1 MPSLLRLRLSCLV
14 GLVEQDQRDEQNKPD
29 QPVPSISLAAA
40 LPMTTTRSRR
50 VEPIPRQTPLVVAL
64 VPAAGRGLR
73 MGGSV
78 PKQFLSL
85 GGEPLIMQSLRMLQ
99 AAPVVDQI
107 ILAVP
112 SADIGYCEHEIVSRH
127 RFTKV
132 MKVVAGGAERQD
144 SVRYALAQVPPDTDI
159 VLIHDAVRP
168 FVTQRMIDEVVAA
181 ARKDGAAIIALP
193 MRDTVK
199 QVRTD
204 GMIERTV
211 DRTLLWLAQT
221 PQAFRR
227 DWIETAHRKAH
238 AEGVRATDDAFLVE
252 WLGYSVAVVE
262 GSGENIKVTRPED
275 MVIGEAILASRM
287 KERGSG
293 ETSAKRAK
301 GKSRLSRQSR
311 SSR

>member
-1 MPSLLRLRLSCLV
+1 M
-14 GLVEQDQRDEQNKPD
+14 
-29 QPVPSISLAAA
+29 
-40 LPMTTTRSRR
+40 TRSPRI
-50 VEPIPRQTPLVVAL
+50 EPIRRQIPLVMAL

-78 PKQFLSL
+78 PKQYLSI
-85 GGEPLIMQSLRMLQ
+85 GGEPLIVQSLRVLQ
-99 AAPVVDQI
+99 AAPMVDQI

-112 SADIGYCEHEIVSRH
+112 SADIEYCQHEIVLRH

-132 MKVVAGGAERQD
+132 TKVVAGGAERQD
-144 SVRYALAQVPPDTDI
+144 SVRHALAEVPSDIDI

-168 FVTQRMIDEVVAA
+168 FVTQRMIEEVVAA
-181 ARKDGAAIIALP
+181 SWKEGAAIIALP

-204 GMIERTV
+204 RMIERTV
-211 DRTLLWLAQT
+211 DRTPLWLAQT

-227 DWIETAHRKAH
+227 DWIETAHRNAH

-275 MVIGEAILASRM
+275 LVIGEAILASRM
-287 KERGSG
+287 SESG
-293 ETSAKRAK
+293 ADQKRRRHVK
-301 GKSRLSRQSR
+301 SGTGKASPSRKVRNLR
-311 SSR
+311 

>member
-1 MPSLLRLRLSCLV
+1 MSS
-14 GLVEQDQRDEQNKPD
+14 Q
-29 QPVPSISLAAA
+29 
-40 LPMTTTRSRR
+40 
-50 VEPIPRQTPLVVAL
+50 VVAI

-85 GGEPLIMQSLRMLQ
+85 GGEPLIIRSLRTLQ

-112 SADIGYCEHEIVSRH
+112 STDIEYCETEIVLQH

-132 MKVVAGGAERQD
+132 TKVVAGGAERQD
-144 SVRYALAQVPPDTDI
+144 SVRQALAQVPSDTDI

-168 FVTQRMIDEVVAA
+168 FITQRMIDEVVAV
-181 ARKDGAAIIALP
+181 ARKEGAAIIAIP

-199 QVRTD
+199 QVRPD
-204 GMIERTV
+204 RVIERTV
-211 DRTLLWLAQT
+211 DRTSLWLAQT

-227 DWIETAHRKAH
+227 DWIETAHRKAQ

-252 WLGYSVAVVE
+252 WLGHSVTVIE

-275 MVIGEAILASRM
+275 MVIGEAILASRITRSGM
-287 KERGSG
+287 GERS
-293 ETSAKRAK
+293 EK
-301 GKSRLSRQSR
+301 
-311 SSR
+311 

>member
-1 MPSLLRLRLSCLV
+1 MN
-14 GLVEQDQRDEQNKPD
+14 QTNQTDQID
-29 QPVPSISLAAA
+29 VL
-40 LPMTTTRSRR
+40 
-50 VEPIPRQTPLVVAL
+50 PRQTSLVVAL

-85 GGEPLIMQSLRMLQ
+85 GGEPLVIQSLRTLQ
-99 AAPVVDQI
+99 AAPVVGQI

-112 SADIGYCEHEIVSRH
+112 PADVEYCEHEIVSRQ

-132 MKVVAGGAERQD
+132 TKVVAGGAERQD
-144 SVRYALAQVPPDTDI
+144 SVRHALAQIPSDTEI

-168 FVTQRMIDEVVAA
+168 FVTFRMIAEVVAA
-181 ARKDGAAIIALP
+181 ARKEGAAIIALP

-199 QVRTD
+199 QVQMD

-211 DRTLLWLAQT
+211 DRTSLWLAQT

-238 AEGVRATDDAFLVE
+238 AEGMRATDDASLVE

-275 MVIGEAILASRM
+275 LVIGEAILASR
-287 KERGSG
+287 K
-293 ETSAKRAK
+293 TSRKV
-301 GKSRLSRQSR
+301 
-311 SSR
+311 

>member
-1 MPSLLRLRLSCLV
+1 
-14 GLVEQDQRDEQNKPD
+14 
-29 QPVPSISLAAA
+29 
-40 LPMTTTRSRR
+40 MTATRSPR
-50 VEPIPRQTPLVVAL
+50 VEPILRQVPLVVAL

-85 GGEPLIMQSLRMLQ
+85 GGEPLIVQSLRILQ

-112 SADIGYCEHEIVSRH
+112 SVDIEYCENEIVSRH

-132 MKVVAGGAERQD
+132 TKVVAGGAERQD
-144 SVRYALAQVPPDTDI
+144 SVRYALAQVFPDTDI

-168 FVTQRMIDEVVAA
+168 FVTLRMIAEVVAA
-181 ARKDGAAIIALP
+181 ARKNGAAIIALP

-204 GMIERTV
+204 GTIERTV
-211 DRTLLWLAQT
+211 DRTPLWLAQT

-227 DWIETAHRKAH
+227 DWIETAHKKAH
-238 AEGVRATDDAFLVE
+238 AEGIRATDDAFLVE

-275 MVIGEAILASRM
+275 LVIGEAILASRM
-287 KERGSG
+287 KGSG
-293 ETSAKRAK
+293 ASETCAKSGT
-301 GKSRLSRQSR
+301 GKSRPSRRSR
-311 SSR
+311 NSR

>member
-1 MPSLLRLRLSCLV
+1 
-14 GLVEQDQRDEQNKPD
+14 
-29 QPVPSISLAAA
+29 
-40 LPMTTTRSRR
+40 MTTTRSSRI
-50 VEPIPRQTPLVVAL
+50 EPIRRQVPLVVAL

-73 MGGSV
+73 MGGSI
-78 PKQFLSL
+78 PKQFLSI
-85 GGEPLIMQSLRMLQ
+85 GGEPLIVQSLRTLQ
-99 AAPVVDQI
+99 AASVVGQI

-112 SADIGYCEHEIVSRH
+112 SADIEYCQQEIVLRH

-132 MKVVAGGAERQD
+132 TKVVAGGVERQD
-144 SVRYALAQVPPDTDI
+144 SVRHALAQVPSDTDI

-168 FVTQRMIDEVVAA
+168 FVTQRMIEEVVAA
-181 ARKDGAAIIALP
+181 SWKEGAAIIALP

-211 DRTLLWLAQT
+211 DRTPLWLAQT

-227 DWIETAHRKAH
+227 DWIETAHRNAH

-275 MVIGEAILASRM
+275 LVIGEAILASRM
-287 KERGSG
+287 KESG
-293 ETSAKRAK
+293 AGQKRRRHVK
-301 GKSRLSRQSR
+301 SGMGKARPSRKVRNLR
-311 SSR
+311 

>member
-1 MPSLLRLRLSCLV
+1 
-14 GLVEQDQRDEQNKPD
+14 
-29 QPVPSISLAAA
+29 
-40 LPMTTTRSRR
+40 MTSTRSPR
-50 VEPIPRQTPLVVAL
+50 VEPSPPKVPLVVAL

-85 GGEPLIMQSLRMLQ
+85 GGEPLIVQSLRALQ
-99 AAPVVDQI
+99 AAPVIDQI
-107 ILAVP
+107 VLAVP
-112 SADIGYCEHEIVSRH
+112 LADIDYCEAEIVSRH

-132 MKVVAGGAERQD
+132 TKVVAGGAERQD
-144 SVRYALAQVPPDTDI
+144 SVRHALAQVHAETEI

-168 FVTQRMIDEVVAA
+168 FVTQGMIEEVVAA
-181 ARKDGAAIIALP
+181 ARREGAAIIALP

-211 DRTLLWLAQT
+211 DRTPLWLAQT

-227 DWIETAHRKAH
+227 DWIETAHKNAH
-238 AEGVRATDDAFLVE
+238 AEGIRATDDAFLVE
-252 WLGYSVAVVE
+252 WLGHLVAVVE

-275 MVIGEAILASRM
+275 LVIGEAILASRM
-287 KERGSG
+287 KGREMGG
-293 ETSAKRAK
+293 TSEIRAKRGPGTARP
-301 GKSRLSRQSR
+301 SRKSRQSR
-311 SSR
+311 

>member
-1 MPSLLRLRLSCLV
+1 
-14 GLVEQDQRDEQNKPD
+14 
-29 QPVPSISLAAA
+29 
-40 LPMTTTRSRR
+40 MTTTRSPRI
-50 VEPIPRQTPLVVAL
+50 EPIRRQIPLVVAL

-78 PKQFLSL
+78 PKQYLSI
-85 GGEPLIMQSLRMLQ
+85 GGEPLIVQSLRILQ
-99 AAPVVDQI
+99 AAPVVGQI

-112 SADIGYCEHEIVSRH
+112 SADIEYCEREIVLRH

-132 MKVVAGGAERQD
+132 TKVVAGGAERQD
-144 SVRYALAQVPPDTDI
+144 SVRHALAQVPSDTDI

-168 FVTQRMIDEVVAA
+168 FVTQRMIEEVVAA
-181 ARKDGAAIIALP
+181 SWKEGAAIIALP

-211 DRTLLWLAQT
+211 DRTPLWLAQT

-227 DWIETAHRKAH
+227 DWIETAHRNAH

-252 WLGYSVAVVE
+252 WLGHLVAVVE

-275 MVIGEAILASRM
+275 LVIGEAILASRM
-287 KERGSG
+287 KESG
-293 ETSAKRAK
+293 AGQKRRRHVKSGA
-301 GKSRLSRQSR
+301 GKARPSRKVRNLR
-311 SSR
+311 

>member
-1 MPSLLRLRLSCLV
+1 
-14 GLVEQDQRDEQNKPD
+14 
-29 QPVPSISLAAA
+29 
-40 LPMTTTRSRR
+40 MTTTRSPRI
-50 VEPIPRQTPLVVAL
+50 EPIRRQIPLVVAL

-78 PKQFLSL
+78 PKQYLSI
-85 GGEPLIMQSLRMLQ
+85 GGEPLIVQSLRTLQ
-99 AAPVVDQI
+99 AAPVVGQI

-112 SADIGYCEHEIVSRH
+112 SADIEYCQHEIVLRH

-132 MKVVAGGAERQD
+132 TKVVAGGAERQD
-144 SVRYALAQVPPDTDI
+144 SVRHALAQVPSDTDI

-168 FVTQRMIDEVVAA
+168 FVTQRMIEEVVAA
-181 ARKDGAAIIALP
+181 SWKEGAAIIALP

-211 DRTLLWLAQT
+211 DRTPLWLAQT

-227 DWIETAHRKAH
+227 DWIETAHRNAH

-252 WLGYSVAVVE
+252 WLGHLVAVVE

-275 MVIGEAILASRM
+275 LVIGEAILASRM
-287 KERGSG
+287 KESG
-293 ETSAKRAK
+293 AGQKRRRHVKSGA
-301 GKSRLSRQSR
+301 GKARPSRKVRNLR
-311 SSR
+311 

>member
-1 MPSLLRLRLSCLV
+1 
-14 GLVEQDQRDEQNKPD
+14 
-29 QPVPSISLAAA
+29 
-40 LPMTTTRSRR
+40 MTMTRSPRI
-50 VEPIPRQTPLVVAL
+50 EPIRRQIPLVMAL

-78 PKQFLSL
+78 PKQYLSI
-85 GGEPLIMQSLRMLQ
+85 GGEPLIVQSLRVLQ
-99 AAPVVDQI
+99 AAPMVDQI

-112 SADIGYCEHEIVSRH
+112 SADIEYCQHEIVLRH

-132 MKVVAGGAERQD
+132 TKVVAGGAERQD
-144 SVRYALAQVPPDTDI
+144 SVRHALAEVPSDIDI

-168 FVTQRMIDEVVAA
+168 FVTQRMIEEVVAA
-181 ARKDGAAIIALP
+181 SWKEGAAIIALP

-204 GMIERTV
+204 RMIERTV
-211 DRTLLWLAQT
+211 DRTPLWLAQT

-227 DWIETAHRKAH
+227 DWIETAHRNAH

-275 MVIGEAILASRM
+275 LVIGEAILASRM
-287 KERGSG
+287 SESG
-293 ETSAKRAK
+293 ADQKRRRHVK
-301 GKSRLSRQSR
+301 SGTGKASPSRKVRNLR
-311 SSR
+311 